1 MNNLT
6 LRTRLIIAVLVP
18 CLALII
24 IGISSLVS
32 MSFMQDQATRLYVN
46 TAAPMR
52 SVAEVLSRIPRMR
65 VGIDMML
72 LQETSLRD
80 EKGVQ
85 TRVRE
90 ARKEDIPEMRKA
102 MQAVVS
108 AQTNPAL
115 RQRATRLQDDFE
127 RMVSE
132 ELTPML
138 RAFEQNDIDTAKQIY
153 RQHYAKTYGR
163 MRKEANSMMDDLLRQ
178 ASEHYQHSQENYQS
192 GWRNQ
197 WLMIVLALVICTAIS
212 WLIIARLRQRVNV
225 LQSTMQE
232 AAQSKSL
239 FLRVRLEGK
248 DELTQIGE
256 SFNQFIG
263 SVHESIQQVTQDAQE
278 LAVVAA
284 ETAQRAQQTQ
294 TNCTEQQDR
303 TVQVAT
309 AINQLGA
316 TVGEIASNAARA
328 ADVAKEAASLSGN
341 GRQIVSAAQV
351 HVGELSDELTKSSDV
366 VSSLATQ
373 VDEISSTLDTIRSIS
388 EQTNLLALNAAIEAA
403 RAGNQGRGFA
413 VVADEVRQLANH
425 SSTSTEEIQVVI
437 DRLQAESRKAV
448 SSMASGQALN
458 AQVVSHAG
466 STNDALVQ
474 MNEHID
480 YLSEQSVQI
489 AVATE
494 EQSTVVEDINRNAT
508 EINHFTA
515 QTTQIA
521 KLLNEDSVRLQ
532 ALSAELKMLVGVFRL

>member
-6 LRTRLIIAVLVP
+6 LRTRLIIAIFVP

-24 IGISSLVS
+24 IGVSSLMTMSS
-32 MSFMQDQATRLYVN
+32 MQGQATQLYVN

-80 EKGVQ
+80 QKGVQ

-90 ARKEDIPEMRKA
+90 ARTEDIPEMRKA
-102 MQAVVS
+102 MQEVVS

-115 RQRATRLQDDFE
+115 KHRAKVLQDDFE
-127 RMVSE
+127 RMVSQ
-132 ELTPML
+132 ELDPML
-138 RAFEQNDIDTAKQIY
+138 NAFERGDIDTAKQIY
-153 RQHYAKTYGR
+153 RQQYAKTYGS
-163 MRKEANSMMDDLLRQ
+163 MRKEANNMMNDLLHQ
-178 ASEHYQHSQENYQS
+178 ASDHYHRSQTNYQN
-192 GWRNQ
+192 GRQNQ
-197 WLMIVLALVICTAIS
+197 WLLIILALVVSFTIA
-212 WLIIARLRQRVNV
+212 WLIITRLRKRVSL

-248 DELTQIGE
+248 DELSQIGE
-256 SFNQFIG
+256 SFNQFI
-263 SVHESIQQVTQDAQE
+263 SRVHESIQQVAQDAQE

-284 ETAQRAQQTQ
+284 ETTQRAQQTQ
-294 TNCTEQQDR
+294 NNCTEQQDR

-316 TVGEIASNAARA
+316 TVAEIASNAARA
-328 ADVAKEAASLSGN
+328 ADVAKEAANLSGN
-341 GRQIVSAAQV
+341 GRQIVHAAQE
-351 HVGELSDELTKSSDV
+351 HVVELSDELTKSSDV
-366 VSSLATQ
+366 VTALASQ
-373 VDEISSTLDTIRSIS
+373 VEDIGLTLDTIRSIS

-403 RAGNQGRGFA
+403 RAGEQGRGFA

-425 SSTSTEEIQVVI
+425 SSSSTEEIQAVI

-448 SSMASGQALN
+448 GSMASGQELN
-458 AQVVSHAG
+458 AQVVNYAG
-466 STNDALVQ
+466 STNEALIQ

-480 YLSEQSVQI
+480 QLSEQNVQI

-508 EINHFTA
+508 EINQFTA
-515 QTTQIA
+515 ETTQIA
-521 KLLNEDSVRLQ
+521 KLLNDDSVRLQ
-532 ALSAELKMLVGVFRL
+532 ALSAELKSLVGAFQL